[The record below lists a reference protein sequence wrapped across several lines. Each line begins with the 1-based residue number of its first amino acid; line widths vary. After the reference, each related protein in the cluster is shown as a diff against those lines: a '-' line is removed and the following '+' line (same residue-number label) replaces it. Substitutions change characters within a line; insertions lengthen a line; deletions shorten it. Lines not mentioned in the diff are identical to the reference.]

1 MHSDYYII
9 VHTSA
14 YPFLVLS
21 YFLKVIIWIIRLHF
35 IDQLSKL
42 NELLLVL
49 FIYLYVII
57 LKNYS
62 IVLVLYILIQFIL
75 LFFNINYI
83 ISFIKNLNLYIIIII
98 IIIITSIS
106 ISQFEKTWSLTPTS
120 RVKIANREH

>member
-62 IVLVLYILIQFIL
+62 IVLVLYILI
-75 LFFNINYI
+75 
-83 ISFIKNLNLYIIIII
+83 
-98 IIIITSIS
+98 
-106 ISQFEKTWSLTPTS
+106 
-120 RVKIANREH
+120 